1 MYVSIN
7 TFILASASEARRK
20 IMQSSFGYP
29 FELKAADLDEK
40 KILGSS
46 PDSTATKRAKAKA
59 YHVAKQKK
67 SSLIIACDQTMSLAG
82 QLFDKPSN
90 KDTAYQQI
98 KLLAGKKHYLHTAY
112 YLLAV
117 DAKGEAISFQGSS
130 NLHTIELQMRTLSE
144 QMIKTYIATGE
155 WQGCVGGY
163 RVEGYGAQLFTSVSS
178 DTTAVMGLPIFSLL
192 ASLRK
197 IGVDYLANKNP
208 PLRLNIDT
216 AL

>member
-7 TFILASASEARRK
+7 TFTLASASEARRK
-20 IMQSSFGYP
+20 IMQSSFGFP
-29 FELKAADLDEK
+29 FEIEAADLNEK
-40 KILGSS
+40 EILGSS
-46 PDSTATKRAKAKA
+46 PDSTATERAKAKA

-67 SSLIIACDQTMSLAG
+67 SSLIIASDQTMSLEG

-90 KDTAYQQI
+90 KDAAYQQI

-117 DAKGEAISFQGSS
+117 DEQGNAVSFKGCS
-130 NLHTIELQMRTLSE
+130 NLHTTELHMRTLSE
-144 QMIKTYIATGE
+144 QMIRAYVETGE
-155 WQGCVGGY
+155 WRGCVGGY
-163 RVEGYGAQLFTSVSS
+163 RVEGHGAQLFTSVPS
-178 DTTAVMGLPIFSLL
+178 DTTSIMGLPIFSLL

-197 IGVDYLANKNP
+197 FGVDYLVNKNLP
-208 PLRLNIDT
+208 MRLNIDT